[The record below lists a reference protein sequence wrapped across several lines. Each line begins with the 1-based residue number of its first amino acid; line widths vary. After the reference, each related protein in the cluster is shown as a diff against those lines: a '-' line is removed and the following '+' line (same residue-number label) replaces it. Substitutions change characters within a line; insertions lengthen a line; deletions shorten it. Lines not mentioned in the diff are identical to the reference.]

1 MFVVEFIWIDA
12 MAPTDPFSL
21 PFASYAWQ
29 CAQKPCD
36 KRGHFSLGWAFN
48 LFEDFQPGEIVA
60 VDKRSNLKHCHAIV
74 AQQIP
79 QVGIPHDEL
88 RAALALQG
96 QARLDTVDGEADRDP
111 KNPTVSRVLLHF
123 PGGLGSFSASR
134 LTRVLPSSPQ
144 RVLLV
149 NETIT
154 YRRLAKTQVGK
165 ADGVLEIGSSFGE
178 CTQILTK
185 HARAVIGIDNSPEL
199 VEESRRR
206 FPFCQ
211 IELLNCFERERLQ
224 FICTQLQ
231 EGTEN
236 FKIFVDIGGDR
247 TSTAVCR
254 ILVLLDEVLGS
265 SSPLLRGPCL
275 VVVKS
280 ERLASAA
287 AESCDT
293 AGNICNLP
301 EWWQSCVVP
310 SSTRQQRKWGMNFT
324 GWQWSAIM
332 KPVNS
337 ARAYEFILLD
347 WRISFAAD
355 FGLNAFWAPDRLC
368 NMQLTNESSRETLWN
383 LWSSLSCPDHFRISV
398 LKRSQEL
405 FVAAHLP
412 TMEPGWRVG
421 TFPQAKSD
429 RHELFIQLYV

>member
-1 MFVVEFIWIDA
+1 MFVEELIWIDA

-96 QARLDTVDGEADRDP
+96 QARLDTVDVEADRDP
-111 KNPTVSRVLLHF
+111 KNRTVSRVLLHF

-224 FICTQLQ
+224 FYLYSIARRDREFQDFCRYWWRPYLHCSVSNTCTFRRGARKLIAFTTCTMFGSSEIWTSCFCSCWVLWYSWKHLQ
-231 EGTEN
+231 PSRVVA
-236 FKIFVDIGGDR
+236 KLR
-247 TSTAVCR
+247 CAQQYSTATQV
-254 ILVLLDEVLGS
+254 GS
-265 SSPLLRGPCL
+265 
-275 VVVKS
+275 
-280 ERLASAA
+280 EFYRL
-287 AESCDT
+287 T
-293 AGNICNLP
+293 MKCN
-301 EWWQSCVVP
+301 
-310 SSTRQQRKWGMNFT
+310 
-324 GWQWSAIM
+324 
-332 KPVNS
+332 
-337 ARAYEFILLD
+337 
-347 WRISFAAD
+347 
-355 FGLNAFWAPDRLC
+355 
-368 NMQLTNESSRETLWN
+368 RET
-383 LWSSLSCPDHFRISV
+383 C
-398 LKRSQEL
+398 E
-405 FVAAHLP
+405 
-412 TMEPGWRVG
+412 
-421 TFPQAKSD
+421 
-429 RHELFIQLYV
+429 

>member
-1 MFVVEFIWIDA
+1 MP
-12 MAPTDPFSL
+12 PTGPFSL

-36 KRGHFSLGWAFN
+36 KRDHFSLGWAFN

-96 QARLDTVDGEADRDP
+96 QARLDTVEDRDP

-265 SSPLLRGPCL
+265 SSPLLRAPCL

-310 SSTRQQRKWGMNFT
+310 SSTRQQRKWGVNFT
-324 GWQWSAIM
+324 GHETCDYKSWWVY
-332 KPVNS
+332 PV
-337 ARAYEFILLD
+337 
-347 WRISFAAD
+347 
-355 FGLNAFWAPDRLC
+355 GLAHQFRCWLWVEC
-368 NMQLTNESSRETLWN
+368 VLSSRPPMQYAIDQWVKSWN
-383 LWSSLSCPDHFRISV
+383 LVKSALVFTV
-398 LKRSQEL
+398 LKSRSFQCSKDPKSFLLQLICRRWSPDEEL
-405 FVAAHLP
+405 AHFHKQNQ
-412 TMEPGWRVG
+412 TD
-421 TFPQAKSD
+421 TSCFCI
-429 RHELFIQLYV
+429 HTHLFTKI